1 MVHIIAG
8 LSRLLP
14 SIRTLTHRLSPRTA
28 AMICEHMSRKDGRLG
43 LPKHLVIRL
52 LTVVAI
58 GIVLVSVQS
67 QTRKQSKPTPSRAKS
82 LSAKEVAQRVLP
94 AVVLLVCSND
104 KGEKSLASGFYVR
117 TNNESGVVA
126 TNYHVIK
133 GMDQGVVSAVL
144 GGEKRIM
151 AVSAVLN
158 FDDIND
164 LAVLRVQP
172 VESPQTIRINNL
184 SFATSTPSV
193 GETIYALGNPEG
205 LTGTFSQ
212 GIVSGI
218 RSFDLGK
225 R

>member
-1 MVHIIAG
+1 
-8 LSRLLP
+8 
-14 SIRTLTHRLSPRTA
+14 
-28 AMICEHMSRKDGRLG
+28 
-43 LPKHLVIRL
+43 
-52 LTVVAI
+52 
-58 GIVLVSVQS
+58 
-67 QTRKQSKPTPSRAKS
+67 
-82 LSAKEVAQRVLP
+82 LP
-94 AVVLLVCSND
+94 AVVLLLCSND
-104 KGEKSLASGFYVR
+104 KGEKSLASGFFVR

-184 SFATSTPSV
+184 SLATSTPSV

-225 R
+225 RIQITAPISPGSSGGPVINSKRDVVGIVQGALSEGQNLNFAVPVSFLVKLLAAVDAGAVYGHSRESIDCLLGLNKSDLHWCWVKSRPTQD